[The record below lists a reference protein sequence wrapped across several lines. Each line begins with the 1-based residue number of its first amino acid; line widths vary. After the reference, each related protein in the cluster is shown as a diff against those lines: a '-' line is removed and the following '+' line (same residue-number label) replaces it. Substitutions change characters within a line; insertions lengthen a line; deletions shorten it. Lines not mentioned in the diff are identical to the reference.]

1 MKGPESNSLHV
12 VVCGAGGRMGGR
24 IIHAIQKT
32 PGMELAAGVEKLGH
46 PVLEKGLAQYIG
58 IPELTAPAVS
68 DLGDVIDQA
77 DVVID
82 FTSPEASLIHLQMAK
97 VKETALVVGTT
108 GFDAGQRGRFE
119 EAGREIAVCLSPN
132 MSVGVNL
139 LFSLVGQVARILG
152 KEYDPE
158 IIEIHH
164 RLKKDAPSGTAMK
177 LARILA
183 ETRGWDLEKTGIHG
197 RKGIIGPR
205 KTEELGIHAVRTGDV
220 VGEHTV
226 IFGGPAER
234 VELIHRAH
242 SRDVFAYGAVKAALF
257 VAKAK
262 PGLYDMQDVLGLRG

>member
-1 MKGPESNSLHV
+1 
-12 VVCGAGGRMGGR
+12 MGGR
-24 IIHAIQKT
+24 IIHAIQQT
-32 PGMELAAGVEKLGH
+32 SGIELAAGVERTGH

-58 IPELTAPAVS
+58 LPELTAPAVS
-68 DLGDVIDQA
+68 DLSEIVDQA
-77 DVVID
+77 DVIID
-82 FTSPEASLIHLQMAK
+82 FTSIEASLAHLQIAK
-97 VKETALVVGTT
+97 VNKTAIVVGTT
-108 GFDAGQRGRFE
+108 GFDADQCKVFE
-119 EAGREIAVCLSPN
+119 EAGKEMAICLSPN

-177 LARILA
+177 LAHILA
-183 ETRGWDLEKTGIHG
+183 DSKGWDLEKTGIHG

-205 KTEELGIHAVRTGDV
+205 KNEEMGIHAVRTGDV

-234 VELIHRAH
+234 IELIHRAH
-242 SRDVFAYGAVKAALF
+242 SRDIFAYGAVKAALF
-257 VAKAK
+257 VAKSK
-262 PGLYDMQDVLGLRG
+262 PGFYDMQDVLGLKR

>member
-1 MKGPESNSLHV
+1 MTGSENSVHV

-24 IIHAIQKT
+24 IIHAIQNT
-32 PGMELAAGVEKLGH
+32 PGVELAAGVERSGH
-46 PVLEKGLAQYIG
+46 PVLEKGIAQYVG
-58 IPELTAPAVS
+58 IPDLTAPAVS
-68 DLGDVIDQA
+68 DLGEVIDRA

-82 FTSPEASLIHLQMAK
+82 FTAPEASIAHLQMAK
-97 VKETALVVGTT
+97 AKKIALVVGTT
-108 GFDAGQRGRFE
+108 GIDENQTEKFR

-139 LFSLVGQVARILG
+139 LFSLVGRVASILG
-152 KEYDPE
+152 NEYDPE

-164 RLKKDAPSGTAMK
+164 RLKKDSPSGTAMK

-183 ETRGWDLEKTGIHG
+183 EAKGWDLEKTGNYG
-197 RKGIIGPR
+197 RKGMIGPR

-234 VELIHRAH
+234 IELIHRAQ
-242 SRDVFAYGAVKAALF
+242 SRDVFAHGAVRAALF